1 MSDFDIKNK
10 VVQANS
16 LVQQTNWQVN
26 AVPLRMF
33 KALISCI
40 NTQDPPK
47 DNMISITKSEL
58 FNLIGSES
66 DGGYD
71 YLKRKIRELQHTSVK
86 IEQPGAE
93 IYVPLVNKIIWKKE
107 KDEILCRF
115 DEDLM
120 PYLIELNTMFLQ
132 YNVANLKQ
140 IHSKYGLILYEYLLS
155 RERSEG
161 QLKHEYK
168 VLVEDLRRLTGT
180 QKKLLKW
187 VNFEA
192 KVLRVAEKDINNA
205 RVEFLMQY
213 EKIKQGRSIDSIIFR
228 LRKRTSITE
237 TEFNDVKHI
246 EWLKQE
252 I

>member
-1 MSDFDIKNK
+1 M
-10 VVQANS
+10 
-16 LVQQTNWQVN
+16 
-26 AVPLRMF
+26 
-33 KALISCI
+33 
-40 NTQDPPK
+40 
-47 DNMISITKSEL
+47 
-58 FNLIGSES
+58 
-66 DGGYD
+66 
-71 YLKRKIRELQHTSVK
+71 
-86 IEQPGAE
+86 
-93 IYVPLVNKIIWKKE
+93 
-107 KDEILCRF
+107 
-115 DEDLM
+115 
-120 PYLIELNTMFLQ
+120 
-132 YNVANLKQ
+132 
-140 IHSKYGLILYEYLLS
+140 
-155 RERSEG
+155 
-161 QLKHEYK
+161 
-168 VLVEDLRRLTGT
+168 LVEDLRRLTGT